1 MSPVYRIQT
10 TDNLATV
17 EGMYRVIVSGLWARK
32 ARLFSTALAIVAGV
46 AFMSGS
52 FTLTDTMRRTFDDLF
67 ANAFQR
73 AAVVV
78 QTQSDIETGFSARPE
93 RISPEV
99 LTTIRSVPGVAA
111 ASPYVGGYFQLVK
124 PDGSFLGGSGG
135 PNPEGFAWVPDQQLN
150 PYRIVEGRPPTQ
162 ADEIAIDKNS
172 AKLGP
177 FKVGDV
183 VNTLSS
189 GPARRY
195 TIVGIMRFGRA
206 DSAGGLSVSALPPA
220 TADEVFVAE
229 GKIDQILV
237 RAKPGVTDNDLRA
250 DIALVLDNDRL
261 QVETGRNL
269 GVIRANQIKERL
281 GTFTTLL
288 IGFAVVSLFVGAFI
302 ITNTFAILVAQ
313 RARELA
319 LLRAI
324 GASRRQVFS
333 SVLAEAG
340 AVGILGAAVG
350 LGCGVLTAI
359 GLRWAFQAFGINLP
373 SAGLVLAPR
382 TIAVAFVVGFGVT
395 VATSVGPALRA
406 SRVPPVA
413 AMRAAALES
422 ELRSNR
428 RYAIGAVFASLGTLT
443 VLSGITGDGHIR
455 RVAIGAVL
463 LIGAFTALGPILSAV
478 VGRVLGRPLHFIG
491 GQTGRLA
498 AENAVR
504 NPRRTATTALA
515 LTVGVAVVCVI
526 QVFTSS
532 FARQVTDA
540 VDEQFSADFIVG
552 NPNFIPISA
561 EVAAALKTIDGV
573 DRVASIRVGRAKL
586 GTDDSFFIAV
596 DPAFITGIVALPIV
610 SGNLTDL
617 VRGTLAMDAEAATS
631 AGLSLG
637 DAVTVTMPKSGVTTL
652 RLVATVD
659 GNQLAAIT
667 RGGDVLINTATYD
680 DGYTEALDYQVFVK
694 AKPNV
699 DLRAL
704 TKRLETTLQP
714 YPTARLTDPVQYKA
728 SLEGQLRQFVSIIYL
743 LLALSVLIASIG
755 IANTLTLSVLERRR
769 EIGLLRAIG
778 AHRRQIR
785 TMIRLESVLI
795 AIVGAVLGLGLGV
808 AIGIAMV
815 RALRG
820 EGFTQIVVPWWLIA
834 SAGLGATVLGVLAA
848 VRPARRAAKANIL
861 SAIGL
866 E

>member
-1 MSPVYRIQT
+1 
-10 TDNLATV
+10 
-17 EGMYRVIVSGLWARK
+17 MYQVIVSGLWARK
-32 ARLFSTALAIVAGV
+32 ARLLSTALAIIAGV

-78 QTQSDIETGFSARPE
+78 QTNSDIETGFSARPE
-93 RISPEV
+93 RMSPQV
-99 LTTIRSVPGVAA
+99 LEAVRAVPGVAA

-150 PYRIVEGRPPTQ
+150 PYRLVEGRAPT
-162 ADEIAIDKNS
+162 ADDEIAIDKNS

-183 VNTLSS
+183 VNTLSI
-189 GPARRY
+189 GPARKY
-195 TIVGIMRFGRA
+195 TVVGIMRFGRA
-206 DSAGGLSVSALPPA
+206 DSAGGLSVSALAPQA
-220 TADEVFVAE
+220 ADQVFEAGGE
-229 GKIDQILV
+229 IDQILV
-237 RAKPGVTDNDLRA
+237 RSNSGVADETLRA
-250 DIALVLDNDRL
+250 DIMRAVNDERL
-261 QVETGRNL
+261 QVETGRKL
-269 GVIRANQIKERL
+269 GAIRANQIKERL

-288 IGFAVVSLFVGAFI
+288 VGFAIVSLFVGAFI

-324 GASRRQVFS
+324 GASRRQVFV

-340 AVGILGAAVG
+340 AVGLIGGFVG
-350 LGCGVLTAI
+350 LAFGVLTAI
-359 GLRWAFQAFGINLP
+359 GLRRAFQAFGINLP

-382 TIAVAFVVGFGVT
+382 TVAVAFMVGFGVT
-395 VATSVGPALRA
+395 VATSIGPALRA

-413 AMRAAALES
+413 AMREAAFEAVVS
-422 ELRSNR
+422 LRR
-428 RYAIGAVFASLGTLT
+428 RYLVGSALAIIGILI
-443 VLSGITGDGHIR
+443 VLAGVRGDGHIR
-455 RVAIGAVL
+455 RVAVGAVL
-463 LIGAFTALGPILSAV
+463 LIGAFTALGPILSST
-478 VGRVLGRPLHFIG
+478 VGRVFGRPLRFVA
-491 GQTGRLA
+491 GQTGRMA

-532 FARQVTDA
+532 FARQVTSA

-552 NPNFIPISA
+552 NPNFIPISTD
-561 EVAAALKTIDGV
+561 VAAELSTIDGV
-573 DRVASIRVGRAKL
+573 ERVASIRVGRAKL
-586 GTDDSFFIAV
+586 GADESFFIAV

-610 SGNLTDL
+610 SGKLSDLT
-617 VRGTLAMDAEAATS
+617 RGTLAMDAAKATD
-631 AGLSLG
+631 AGLALG

-652 RLVATVD
+652 RLVAMVD

-667 RGGDVLINTATYD
+667 RGGDVLISTDTYN

-694 AKPNV
+694 AKSNT

-795 AIVGAVLGLGLGV
+795 AIVGATLGLILGV
-808 AIGIAMV
+808 AMGMAMV

-820 EGFTQIVVPWWLIA
+820 EGFTTIVVPWWLIA
-834 SAGLGATVLGVLAA
+834 SAGLGATVLGVVAA

>member
-1 MSPVYRIQT
+1 
-10 TDNLATV
+10 
-17 EGMYRVIVSGLWARK
+17 
-32 ARLFSTALAIVAGV
+32 
-46 AFMSGS
+46 MSGS

-93 RISPEV
+93 RLSPAV
-99 LTTIRSVPGVAA
+99 LDQVRAVPGVAA

-135 PNPEGFAWVPDQQLN
+135 PNPEGFGWMTDEKIN
-150 PYRIVEGRPPTQ
+150 PYRIVEGRAPT
-162 ADEIAIDKNS
+162 ADGEIAIDKNS

-183 VNTLSS
+183 VNTLSL
-189 GPARRY
+189 GPARTY
-195 TIVGIMRFGRA
+195 TVVGIMRFGRA
-206 DSAGGLSVSALPPA
+206 DSAGGLSVSALHGSA
-220 TADEVFVAE
+220 ANEVFQAS
-229 GKIDQILV
+229 GGLDQILI
-237 RAKPGVTDNDLRA
+237 RADAGITDDDLRT
-250 DIALVLDNDRL
+250 DIADVLDNDRL
-261 QVETGRNL
+261 QVETGRQL
-269 GVIRANQIKERL
+269 AALRANQIKDRL

-288 IGFAVVSLFVGAFI
+288 VGFAVVSLFVGAFI
-302 ITNTFAILVAQ
+302 ITNTFAILIAQ

-324 GASRRQVFS
+324 GASRRQIFA
-333 SVLAEAG
+333 SVLAEAS
-340 AVGILGAAVG
+340 AVGILGAVVG
-350 LGCGVLTAI
+350 LGFGVLTAI
-359 GLRWAFQAFGINLP
+359 GLRQAFQAFGINLP

-382 TIAVAFVVGFGVT
+382 TILVALLVGFGVT
-395 VATSVGPALRA
+395 LATSIGPALRA

-413 AMRAAALES
+413 AMREAAFES
-422 ELRSNR
+422 AVSSRR
-428 RYAIGAVFASLGTLT
+428 RYAVGSALAAVGIFF
-443 VLSGITGDGHIR
+443 VLNGIRGDGQVR

-463 LIGAFTALGPILSAV
+463 LIGAFVALGPILSTS
-478 VGRVLGRPLHFIG
+478 VGRIFGRPLRWFA

-515 LTVGVAVVCVI
+515 LTVGVSVVCVI

-552 NPNFIPISA
+552 NQNFIPISTD
-561 EVAAALKTIDGV
+561 VAAALTGV
-573 DRVASIRVGRAKL
+573 EGVERVASIRAGRAKL
-586 GTDDSFFIAV
+586 GDEESFFFAV
-596 DPAFITGIVALPIV
+596 DPAFITGIVAIPIV
-610 SGNLTDL
+610 EGKLTDL
-617 VRGTLAMDAEAATS
+617 VRGTIAMDTKEALK
-631 AGLSLG
+631 AGYVIG

-652 RLVATVD
+652 RLVATLNGD
-659 GNQLAAIT
+659 ELAAIT
-667 RGGDVLINTATYD
+667 RGGDVLINTETYD
-680 DGYTEALDYQVFVK
+680 DGYTEALDYQILVK
-694 AKPNV
+694 ARPDA

-704 TKRLETTLQP
+704 TKRLETTLKP

-778 AHRRQIR
+778 ANRRQIR
-785 TMIRLESVLI
+785 TMIRLESILI
-795 AIVGAVLGLGLGV
+795 AVVGAALGLILGV
-808 AIGIAMV
+808 VIGIAVV

-820 EGFTQIVVPWWLIA
+820 EGFTKIVVPWWLIG
-834 SAGLGATVLGVLAA
+834 SAGLGAMVLGIVAA

-861 SAIGL
+861 AAIGL
-866 E
+866 S